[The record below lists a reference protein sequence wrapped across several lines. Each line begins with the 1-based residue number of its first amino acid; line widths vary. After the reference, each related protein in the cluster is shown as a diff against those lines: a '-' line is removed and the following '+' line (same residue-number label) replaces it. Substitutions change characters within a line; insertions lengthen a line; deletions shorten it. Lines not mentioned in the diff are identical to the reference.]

1 MSDDTQAIK
10 DRIDIAEF
18 IGEYVQ
24 LKPAGV
30 NMKGLCPFHNE
41 KSPSFMVNRD
51 RQTFKCF
58 GCSKGGD
65 IFTFIQEIEG
75 MEFIEALKLLANRAG
90 VEIKQQTAQ
99 VNSNQKNRI
108 KDINLHAARFFY
120 NFLTQMDAAKEA
132 RDYLTTR
139 GITQDMIDA
148 WQIGFIPDQWELLTQ
163 YLLKKGHGVEDL
175 VAAGITI
182 KRDNANAQTG
192 KGFYDRFR
200 GRIMF
205 PIRDVHGNVA
215 GFTGRVLKE
224 TEHSGGKYVNT
235 PQTIVYDKS
244 RIVFG
249 LDKARQE
256 IRTTGNIVMVEGQ
269 MDVIAAHQA
278 GMKNVVATSG
288 TALTQE
294 QIKLLMR
301 YAKNMSMAFDAD
313 DAGEKAA
320 KRGIALAMETG
331 MHVKVIQ
338 IPEGKGKDPDE
349 CIKQNK
355 EVWFTAVEHAQ
366 DIMEWYIERALINKD
381 LKNPHDKQQIADE
394 ILPEIIRL
402 PYAVEREHWLQMLA
416 QQLSI
421 DTKVLHED
429 IDRIKATT
437 TQKTGQTM
445 LQEEPQKSAQKQDK
459 LEVLIEK
466 WIGLGLRFPDIFQHH
481 VDMLSHILPQTTYG
495 PLYEQ
500 IKNSYTQSSRINLET
515 LRQDAAQ
522 AHNPENIVDVL
533 LMKSEWEFSDIKE
546 DTVEAQL
553 IEFSGHILIH
563 WVKQRRQQLEQ
574 EIRKAEQHGDTER
587 LNELLQQFQQLQS

>member
-1 MSDDTQAIK
+1 
-10 DRIDIAEF
+10 
-18 IGEYVQ
+18 
-24 LKPAGV
+24 
-30 NMKGLCPFHNE
+30 
-41 KSPSFMVNRD
+41 
-51 RQTFKCF
+51 
-58 GCSKGGD
+58 
-65 IFTFIQEIEG
+65 
-75 MEFIEALKLLANRAG
+75 
-90 VEIKQQTAQ
+90 
-99 VNSNQKNRI
+99 
-108 KDINLHAARFFY
+108 
-120 NFLTQMDAAKEA
+120 
-132 RDYLTTR
+132 
-139 GITQDMIDA
+139 
-148 WQIGFIPDQWELLTQ
+148 
-163 YLLKKGHGVEDL
+163 
-175 VAAGITI
+175 
-182 KRDNANAQTG
+182 
-192 KGFYDRFR
+192 
-200 GRIMF
+200 
-205 PIRDVHGNVA
+205 
-215 GFTGRVLKE
+215 
-224 TEHSGGKYVNT
+224 
-235 PQTIVYDKS
+235 
-244 RIVFG
+244 
-249 LDKARQE
+249 
-256 IRTTGNIVMVEGQ
+256 
-269 MDVIAAHQA
+269 
-278 GMKNVVATSG
+278 
-288 TALTQE
+288 
-294 QIKLLMR
+294 
-301 YAKNMSMAFDAD
+301 
-313 DAGEKAA
+313 
-320 KRGIALAMETG
+320 
-331 MHVKVIQ
+331 
-338 IPEGKGKDPDE
+338 
-349 CIKQNK
+349 
-355 EVWFTAVEHAQ
+355 VWFTAVEHAQ

-495 PLYEQ
+495 ALYEQ
-500 IKNSYTQSSRINLET
+500 MKNSYTQSSRSNLET